1 MPHFLCVSDFQSL
14 SYNVLDTLVNMIDN
28 ADLDGILECENCNG
42 VVNISDTKGNVYIVS
57 KHEPSLQIWV
67 ASPISGSVRFS
78 YNKSLNVW
86 VNNNNDE
93 LFHFLKSEIN
103 MLFNVMI

>member
-1 MPHFLCVSDFQSL
+1 M
-14 SYNVLDTLVNMIDN
+14 
-28 ADLDGILECENCNG
+28 
-42 VVNISDTKGNVYIVS
+42 VS